1 MEGLLVDQLR
11 LMADRYPVE
20 VAYRHLDADLEIT
33 FEAWERASNALARG
47 LVAHGVGRGDRV
59 AIALPGAMLLEWIT
73 AYAAIHKAGAVAVPV
88 NTRLTVP
95 ELRAILG
102 HAEPVAVL
110 TSDELRAGIDAAIAG
125 VAGVRLVTTDLAGV
139 AADDDAEFQV
149 PVELDDL
156 ADVMYTSG
164 TTGLPKGVAVRHRNI
179 ALIPNNEPPW
189 TGERWLHASPL
200 FTFAGIGFIYNPMK
214 MGMTGMYQARFDAG
228 RWLSYVERERP
239 TMAFIVPAMAQLL
252 VNHERWAEA
261 DLSSLVL
268 LSVGSAPLPP
278 ETLFALLERLPD
290 TSVSNSYGMTEAG
303 PAFCVMPK
311 EEAGRRVGSVGLPMP
326 PMEVRIVDPATGAEV
341 PVGEEGEVLIRL
353 EGRQREYYRDPEATA
368 RTWEDGWLHTGDVGR
383 LDADGFLYI
392 AGRIK
397 DVIIRGGNNI
407 HAGDVEA
414 VLYEH
419 PGVLEAAAVGIAH
432 PTLGEDVGAAVVP
445 KPGAALDPAELTEF
459 CRERLA
465 DYKVP
470 RRVLLVDELPR
481 NATGK
486 VVKREL
492 STLFDTASGPTR

>member
-1 MEGLLVDQLR
+1 VDGLLVDQLR
-11 LMADRYPVE
+11 FMADRYPRE

-47 LVAHGVGRGDRV
+47 LVAQGVHRGDRV
-59 AIALPGAMLLEWIT
+59 AIALPGTMLLEWIT

-110 TSDELRAGIDAAIAG
+110 TSEELRPGIDAAVAG
-125 VAGVRLVTTDLAGV
+125 ITGVRLVTTDLEGL

-149 PVELDDL
+149 PVDLDDL

-179 ALIPNNEPPW
+179 ALIPNSEPTW

-261 DLSSLVL
+261 DLSSLAL

-311 EEAGRRVGSVGLPMP
+311 EEAGRRIGSVGLPMP
-326 PMEVRIVDPATGAEV
+326 PMEVRIVDPSTGAEV

-368 RTWEDGWLHTGDVGR
+368 RTWEGGWLHTGDIGR
-383 LDADGFLYI
+383 LDADGYLYI
-392 AGRIK
+392 AGRLK

-419 PGVLEAAAVGIAH
+419 PGVLEAAAVGIPH
-432 PTLGEDVGAAVVP
+432 PTLGEDVAAAVVA
-445 KPGAALDPAELTEF
+445 KPGVTLDPAELTEF

-470 RRVLLVDELPR
+470 RRVLVVDELPR

-492 STLFDTASGPTR
+492 SALFDAGSGPAR

>member
-1 MEGLLVDQLR
+1 MGELLVDQLR
-11 LMADRYPVE
+11 LMADRYPGE
-20 VAYRHLDADLEIT
+20 IAYRHLDADLEIT

-47 LVAHGVGRGDRV
+47 LVAQGVKRGDRV
-59 AIALPGAMLLEWIT
+59 GIALPGSMLLEWIT
-73 AYAAIHKAGAVAVPV
+73 VYAAIHKAGAVAVPL
-88 NTRLTVP
+88 NTRLTVA
-95 ELRAILG
+95 ELRALLG

-110 TSDELRAGIDAAIAG
+110 TSEDLHPAIDAARAG
-125 VAGVRLVTTDLAGV
+125 VDSVRLVTTDLAGL
-139 AADDDAEFQV
+139 ADDDESEFQV
-149 PVELDDL
+149 PVEMDDL
-156 ADVMYTSG
+156 ADIMYTSG
-164 TTGLPKGVAVRHRNI
+164 TTGLPKGVAVRHRTI
-179 ALIPNNEPPW
+179 ALIPNNEPAW

-252 VNHERWAEA
+252 VHHERWHDA

-278 ETLFALLERLPD
+278 ETLFALLERLPHA
-290 TSVSNSYGMTEAG
+290 SVSNSYGMTEAG

-311 EEAGRRVGSVGLPMP
+311 EEAARRIGSVGLPMP
-326 PMEVRIVDPATGAEV
+326 PMEVRIVDPATGGEV
-341 PVGEEGEVLIRL
+341 PVGTEGEVLIRL
-353 EGRQREYYRDPEATA
+353 EGRQREYYRDPEATS
-368 RTWEDGWLHTGDVGR
+368 RTWEEGWLHTGDIGR

-414 VLYEH
+414 VLYRH
-419 PGVLEAAAVGIAH
+419 PGVLEAAAVGVPH
-432 PTLGEDVGAAVVP
+432 PTLGEDVAAAVVP
-445 KPGAALDPAELTEF
+445 KPGVTLDPEELTAF

-486 VVKREL
+486 VIKREL
-492 STLFDTASGPTR
+492 LPWFTPSSGSTR